1 MTINAWYGSYEMRS
15 RYTNFLQVVVL
26 LSGIVYIAIG
36 VVFFISP
43 IAFGWVFSV
52 DINEDWLK
60 EISRDTFLSSLYYLS
75 RGFAALLFS
84 VGLSMV
90 LPLFEPLRYRGL
102 IYFTGVIFPI
112 MSSLLLV
119 KNGISHDHAII
130 TVIGIIFAIILI
142 LTAVGLVITK
152 KDAEAGRE

>member
-1 MTINAWYGSYEMRS
+1 MRS

-26 LSGIVYIAIG
+26 LCGIIYIAIG
-36 VVFFISP
+36 VVFYVSP
-43 IAFGWVFSV
+43 ISFGWIFSV
-52 DINEDWLK
+52 DINEDWLR

-75 RGFAALLFS
+75 RGFSALLFS

-112 MSSLLLV
+112 MSSLLLM
-119 KNGISHDHAII
+119 KNGISHDHTII
-130 TVIGIIFAIILI
+130 TVIGLIFAVILV
-142 LTAVGLVITK
+142 LTIVGLVITN
-152 KDAEAGRE
+152 KDAKAGKE

>member
-1 MTINAWYGSYEMRS
+1 MRS

-26 LSGIVYIAIG
+26 LSGIIYIAIG
-36 VVFFISP
+36 VVFYVSP
-43 IAFGWVFSV
+43 IAFGWIFSV
-52 DINEDWLK
+52 DINEDWLR

-75 RGFAALLFS
+75 RGFSALLFS

-112 MSSLLLV
+112 MSSLLLM
-119 KNGISHDHAII
+119 KNGISHDHTVI
-130 TVIGIIFAIILI
+130 TVVGLIFAVILV
-142 LTAVGLVITK
+142 LTIVGLVITN
-152 KDAEAGRE
+152 KDAKAGNE